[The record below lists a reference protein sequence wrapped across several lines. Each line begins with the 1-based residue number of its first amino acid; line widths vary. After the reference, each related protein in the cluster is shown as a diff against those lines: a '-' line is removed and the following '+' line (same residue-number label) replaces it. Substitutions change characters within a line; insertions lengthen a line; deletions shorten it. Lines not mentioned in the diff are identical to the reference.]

1 MRNSRYESK
10 RRARLYSFIPLF
22 FMAIP
27 AWGNP
32 TGPQVVNGAVTIQQS
47 GSTLNVTNSPGAI
60 INWQGFSIGAQ
71 EITRFIQQ
79 SGSSSVLNRV
89 VGGDIS
95 QIAGQL
101 LSNGRVF
108 LINPSGILI
117 GPGAV
122 IDTAG
127 FVGSTLNMLDADFL
141 AGKLKFE
148 GSASSGPIINQGW
161 IRTGYGGQVI
171 LVAPQIENSGL
182 IQTPGG
188 ELLLAAGQKLTIT
201 SLEIEGVQFEVQA
214 PTDSVLNIG
223 RLLADGGA
231 VGVFAGTLRHSGEIR
246 ANALVQDAAGHIV
259 LKAQNE
265 LQIAAGSTISA
276 DGGSGGSIVLQAA
289 QGHARV
295 AGQVSAQG
303 STGQGG
309 DIRVLGERVS
319 IVESATVNASGS
331 TGGGQILI
339 GGDFQGNNPAVQN
352 AGNVFVGVDASL
364 RADATEAG
372 NGGRI
377 IVWSDDKA
385 QFYGSLSARGGPQ
398 GGNGG
403 FAEVSGKQNLIFA
416 GSADLGAPKGNFGSL
431 LLDPLDLYVFSG
443 GGTVPSIIDENTD
456 FPTNA
461 ATVSPATLEAINGN
475 VSLFASRYMRIS
487 DAIDLSNTPGKTFT
501 AQVGVYTPPALPDPL
516 ALSTGISNV
525 LEIGADITTNGGA
538 VSLIAPRISTIAT
551 STILTGGG
559 AINLDTSGGTSMQAS
574 LLTLNAGAG
583 AVTATSGSF
592 LQLGAVTGGSFTAT
606 APSSISTGA
615 ITTSGGPVALTSTGS
630 SISTSNITTGGGNV
644 SLSGAFGV
652 FTSPINTSGSV
663 VLNASSGTISSTV
676 NNASSLN
683 ANAGGSVFI
692 GSTTDLNV
700 VTVTAGST
708 ASLNSS
714 GGAIIPASASSQ
726 VTGFNVTLSS
736 TDTGS
741 GGGIGTPG
749 TALNVDVGRQLTF
762 TTNAG
767 YNVLLN
773 GSGPYRLNATLNPAH
788 ATTGSYTGT
797 MTKQGGGLTMNASA
811 DTTTVTLSDLLI
823 TGGFNQAFDSSINF
837 TTSGNL
843 IANNV
848 MVPVGNTSF
857 PASPNQLP
865 VNLSAGGNLTLD
877 AYTRAAGG
885 PVNPTTITS
894 SGGTITLGTVDAG
907 NDNVVIT
914 ANSGPVLAS
923 SDNPGLEVTTAGT
936 LSINAAGIGTSA
948 FTNPLDL
955 AGSTI
960 TLTSHSG
967 GAIGNANP
975 IIANTQNLNIFNSVF
990 ASPSSSFNVSTGST
1004 DIKNLS
1010 IIAAQGD
1017 IGSGLARVSSN
1028 GALYDFNDD
1037 LDNSRLTFNLNGGVI
1052 PAAHFAGGALNFTS
1066 VSGGDIYLSGNTNL
1080 GTGSLVLTANG
1091 GGSINTGGSSIT
1103 AANVTLNANST
1114 IDTDTGAI
1122 TANGSIVLRA
1132 NTGIIA
1138 GNLNAPTLID
1148 INRQS
1153 CCSFPTISVG
1163 TVGDTT
1169 SPTTIT
1175 INGSSLA
1182 TGAVTGAGNI
1192 TLSANNG
1199 LLTVGGAITGGS
1211 SSTISLLSTD
1221 PSNPFQFTSIST
1233 GAAGTVNITSSQGIE
1248 QTGGSGITAGT
1259 VSLLADSGE
1268 ILKTGNLPLDLT
1280 STSKLTLDASGD
1292 IRIAATGTALTELAV
1307 TQRAS
1312 LDSATIDLAL
1322 FGTQSVAITGGSTDF
1337 DVAVNSP
1344 TALKFTLV
1352 NAAGGDI
1359 SLTGGGITT
1368 SGGAVSLTSQ
1378 SGSIDTA
1385 TGGISTTGGAGGS
1398 VTLFADGGG
1407 IISGTPGIVTGG
1419 GSVTMTAAGTV
1430 NTGVI
1435 TTSGGNINIT
1445 TNAGNSDINVSGNL
1459 SAGNGT
1465 VSLSALGS
1473 DSYIVN
1479 PGLATSVIS
1488 SNTAVNLLSLD
1499 GSIGEGGAEMLITA
1513 PTVSLDARDPF
1524 NDVLQGKV
1532 FATLTGTSVLSLR
1545 ADTEFNVTSTSALN
1559 TLTLATASW
1568 ANTTNDTILTAPGQT
1583 YTFARPASGT
1593 FQIVE
1598 VSGPTTATLSLIEGN
1613 SSPGILLVEGN
1624 SAIPNP
1630 LNVAN
1635 LILSTSGGADI
1646 SLQGTAANP
1655 LVLSNTTQT
1664 FSTSGDLN
1672 ISGKVML
1679 TATNSQAFS
1688 ATGNINANADAG
1700 GGGGISITAPN
1711 QTFTTT
1717 GVTSTM
1723 QFLGGAAANESV
1735 TVSSSNTQRFDAF
1748 TNSNVDM
1755 LKLLGGSGEDASVI
1769 ISYTGTG
1776 NQEFQVRNGIMTIEG
1791 GSGQNSFA
1799 KIESTSPGQ
1808 QQICRN
1814 IPFVGC
1820 AGSAGTLSILGGS
1833 GDGAYAQMTASGSQ
1847 FILVGNTTNVRAG
1860 TGNGANALLQ
1870 AGTTQNVQLANLTVE
1885 GKGGAGATA
1894 NAQIL
1899 AGSGQ
1904 TLSGSAFSLLSGP
1917 GANSFARIA
1926 TPGNQSLNYSSL
1938 NMSAS
1943 GGGSGSFVQIQAGG
1957 TQNLTGFGSFTMAAG
1972 SAPDTDA
1979 IIEGN
1984 SQTINGSAMTLTGG
1998 TGTSGSTSDVLIR
2011 NLFGNQN
2018 VLNTSSITLN
2028 GGIDF
2033 STTGILNLG
2042 AGTQTITGSGAL
2054 SLLSNATSTATA
2066 PVQVANS
2073 AATLQ
2078 TVNVGRVNVQTGGAG
2093 DATLSSA
2100 GNQYIHTNNSTTNPS
2115 IGVAALGS
2123 GTAGILAT
2131 GSQLLEV
2138 DYPQQMQAARNGLLS
2153 IGDSSTIGNSLI
2165 QATDQTVFAGSILI
2179 EGGQGADSVSK
2190 LSATN
2195 TQTISTLQGGIDIL
2209 GGSGTNSLATIDPI
2223 IQTILVNGPLFLL
2236 GGSGSNADAS
2246 IVSTGAQTI
2255 LTTNGN
2261 ILLTGGP
2268 GSGADAFIS
2277 GGSPQ
2282 QIFASGSII
2291 LQPVTGNAFISG
2303 PPSVFFFDTTSLILP
2318 LEEEL
2323 EDTLSDT
2330 IPAATED
2337 PLFGRELPICR

>member
-1 MRNSRYESK
+1 MRTCRCGP
-10 RRARLYSFIPLF
+10 RLQGWILVNILLF
-22 FMAIP
+22 FNVIP
-27 AWGNP
+27 VLGNP
-32 TGPQVVNGAVTIQQS
+32 TGPQVVS
-47 GSTLNVTNSPGAI
+47 GTASFQHPSANTLNVTNSPGAI
-60 INWQGFSIGAQ
+60 INWQGFSIGAN
-71 EITRFIQQ
+71 ELTRFIQQ
-79 SGSSSVLNRV
+79 SSSSAVLNRV
-89 VGGDIS
+89 VGADIS
-95 QIAGQL
+95 QIQGQL

-141 AGKLKFE
+141 KGKLKFE
-148 GSASSGPIINQGW
+148 GGANSGPIINQGW

-201 SLEIEGVQFEVQA
+201 SLDLEGVQFEVQA
-214 PTDSVLNIG
+214 PTDSVLNVG

-265 LQIAAGSTISA
+265 LQIAAGGAISA

-289 QGHARV
+289 QGHARM
-295 AGQVSAQG
+295 AGKISAQG
-303 STGQGG
+303 SAGQGG

-319 IVESATVNASGS
+319 IVESAVVNASGS
-331 TGGGQILI
+331 AGGGQILI
-339 GGDFQGNNPAVQN
+339 GGDFQGNNPVVQN
-352 AGNVFVGVDASL
+352 AGNVFVGADASL
-364 RADATEAG
+364 RADATQAG
-372 NGGRI
+372 DGGRI

-385 QFYGSLSARGGPQ
+385 QFYGTLSARGGPQ

-416 GSADLGAPKGNFGSL
+416 GSADLGAPKGSFGTL

-443 GGTVPSIIDENTD
+443 GGVVPSIIDENTD

-501 AQVGVYTPPALPDPL
+501 AQVGAYTPPALPDPL

-525 LEIGADITTNGGA
+525 LEIGASITTNGGA
-538 VSLIAPRISTIAT
+538 VSLIAPTIQSVAASTISTSGGAIVLDSSGAT
-551 STILTGGG
+551 IQASSLSLNAGGG
-559 AINLDTSGGTSMQAS
+559 AVSAAS
-574 LLTLNAGAG
+574 D
-583 AVTATSGSF
+583 SF
-592 LQLGAVTGGSFTAT
+592 IQLGSVTGGSFMAT

-615 ITTSGGPVALTSTGS
+615 ITTSGTVSLTSTGS
-630 SISTSNITTGGGNV
+630 SVFTGGIAAGGGDV
-644 SLSGAFGV
+644 SLSGL
-652 FTSPINTSGSV
+652 FTVSTGAINTSGNV
-663 VLNASSGTISSTV
+663 VLNSGIGSVFSTV
-676 NNASSLN
+676 NNAASLT
-683 ANAGGSVFI
+683 ANAGNSVFI
-692 GSTTDLNV
+692 SSTTNLNV
-700 VTVTAGST
+700 ETVSAGST
-708 ASLNSS
+708 ASLTAT
-714 GGAIIPASASSQ
+714 GGAIIPTSASSQ

-788 ATTGSYTGT
+788 ATTGNYAGT

-857 PASPNQLP
+857 PANPNQLP

-877 AYTRAAGG
+877 AYTRTAGG
-885 PVNPTTITS
+885 PVNQTTITS
-894 SGGTITLGTVDAG
+894 SGGTIALGTVDAG

-923 SDNPGLEVTTAGT
+923 GDNAGLEVTAAGT

-975 IIANTQNLNIFNSVF
+975 VIANTQNLNIFNNVF

-1010 IIAAQGD
+1010 IFAAQGD

-1037 LDNSRLTFNLNGGVI
+1037 IDNSRLTFNLNGGAI
-1052 PAAHFAGGALNFTS
+1052 PVAHFAGGTLNFTS
-1066 VSGGDIYLSGNTNL
+1066 ISGGDIYLSGNTNL

-1122 TANGSIVLRA
+1122 TASGSVVLRA

-1138 GNLNAPTLID
+1138 GDLNAGGTLTIGE
-1148 INRQS
+1148 Q
-1153 CCSFPTISVG
+1153 CCSSFPAVSVG
-1163 TVGDTT
+1163 TIGGITP
-1169 SPTTIT
+1169 PTTIT
-1175 INGSSLA
+1175 INGSTVA

-1192 TLSANNG
+1192 TLNANNG
-1199 LLTVGGAITGGS
+1199 LLAVGGAITGGTG
-1211 SSTISLLSTD
+1211 STISLLSTD
-1221 PSNPFQFTSIST
+1221 PGNPFQFTSISA

-1248 QTGGSGITAGT
+1248 QTGGAGITAGT
-1259 VSLLADSGE
+1259 VSLSAINGD

-1280 STSKLTLDASGD
+1280 STSKLTLDADGD

-1307 TQRAS
+1307 TERSS
-1312 LDSATIDLAL
+1312 LDSATIDLTL

-1359 SLTGGGITT
+1359 SLTGSGITT
-1368 SGGAVSLTSQ
+1368 SGGGVSLTSQ

-1398 VTLFADGGG
+1398 VTLIANGGG
-1407 IISGTPGIVTGG
+1407 IVSGTPGIVTGG

-1445 TNAGNSDINVSGNL
+1445 TNAGNSDINVNGDL

-1465 VSLSALGS
+1465 VSLSALGA

-1532 FATLTGTSVLSLR
+1532 FATLTGTSVLNLR
-1545 ADTEFNVTSTSALN
+1545 ADTEYNVTSTSALN

-1583 YTFARPASGT
+1583 YTFARPVSGT

-1598 VSGPTTATLSLIEGN
+1598 VSGPTTATFSLIEGN

-1624 SAIPNP
+1624 STIPNP
-1630 LNVAN
+1630 TNVAN
-1635 LILSTSGGADI
+1635 LTLSTSGGADI
-1646 SLQGTAANP
+1646 NLQGTAANP
-1655 LVLSNTTQT
+1655 LALSNTTQT

-1672 ISGKVML
+1672 ISGKVTL
-1679 TATNSQAFS
+1679 AATNSQSFS

-1717 GVTSTM
+1717 GATSTM
-1723 QFLGGAAANESV
+1723 QFLGGAAVNESV
-1735 TVSSSNTQRFDAF
+1735 TVSASNTQRFDAF
-1748 TNSNVDM
+1748 TNSTVDM

-1776 NQEFQVRNGIMTIEG
+1776 NQEFQIRNGIMTIEG
-1791 GSGQNSFA
+1791 GSGQNSFV

-1814 IPFVGC
+1814 IPFSGC
-1820 AGSAGTLSILGGS
+1820 AGSAGMLSILGGS

-1847 FILVGNTTNVRAG
+1847 FILVNSVTNVSAG

-1870 AGTTQNVQLANLTVE
+1870 AGTTQNAQLANLTVE

-1894 NAQIL
+1894 TAQIL
-1899 AGSGQ
+1899 AGSSQ
-1904 TLSGSAFSLLSGP
+1904 TLSGSVFSLLSGP

-1943 GGGSGSFVQIQAGG
+1943 GGGSGSFAQIQAGG
-1957 TQNLTGFGSFTMAAG
+1957 TQNLTGFGSFTMTAG
-1972 SAPDTDA
+1972 SASDTDT

-1984 SQTINGSAMTLTGG
+1984 SQTINGGTMILTGG
-1998 TGTSGSTSDVLIR
+1998 TGVSGSTSDALIR
-2011 NLFGNQN
+2011 NLSGNQN

-2028 GGIDF
+2028 GGIDY

-2042 AGTQTITGSGAL
+2042 AGTQFVSSFGAL
-2054 SLLSNATSTATA
+2054 SLLSNAASTVNA
-2066 PVQVANS
+2066 PVLVTNS

-2078 TVNVGRVNVQTGGAG
+2078 TVNVGRVSVQTGGAG

-2100 GNQYIHTNNSTTNPS
+2100 GNQYIHTNNSTLNPS
-2115 IGVAALGS
+2115 LRVAALGS
-2123 GTAGILAT
+2123 GTASIQAT

-2138 DYPQQMQAARNGLLS
+2138 DYPQLMQATRNGELI
-2153 IGDSSTIGNSLI
+2153 IGDAAANGDSLVL
-2165 QATDQTVFAGSILI
+2165 ATDQTVFAGSILI
-2179 EGGQGADSVSK
+2179 EGGQAADSTSK
-2190 LSATN
+2190 LSASN
-2195 TQTISTLQGGIDIL
+2195 TQTITTLQGGIDIL
-2209 GGSGTNSLATIDPI
+2209 GGSGTDSLATIDPI
-2223 IQTILVNGPLFLL
+2223 IQTILVNGPLLLL

-2255 LTTNGN
+2255 LATNGN

-2291 LQPVTGNAFISG
+2291 LTPTTGDAFISG
-2303 PPSVFFFDTTSLILP
+2303 PPTAFFFDTTSLILP

-2323 EDTLSDT
+2323 DDTLNET
-2330 IPAATED
+2330 IPAETED
-2337 PLFGRELPICR
+2337 PLLKRDLPICR